1 MPDTDAKVSNA
12 YQKFLT
18 EAPKHAEAWS
28 QMVQGLAAADAL
40 DRKTGELAYVAVLA
54 ALGRESGIPFHVAM
68 ARESGATRDEVISA
82 VLLGLPAAGTIVTQS
97 LPAALAAFDAGE
109 AK

>member
-1 MPDTDAKVSNA
+1 MSSTDAGVSNA
-12 YQKFLT
+12 YRTFLT

-40 DRKTGELAYVAVLA
+40 DTKTAELAYIAVLA

-68 ARESGATRDEVISA
+68 AREGGATRDEVISA

-97 LPAALAAFDAGE
+97 LPAALAAFDA
-109 AK
+109 ADTK